1 MKETPKE
8 IQDRLAR
15 VAALKQLISKVE
27 KEDKEIETLAGK
39 LRKEQYLKEQRDYVE
54 KQKQREKEQKKA
66 EAKQRKLSAKQ
77 KLDEATRQ
85 AAVNAVMDKLSR
97 LNGKQLKDVVSKVV
111 EIVDSTEQ
119 ADV

>member
-1 MKETPKE
+1 M
-8 IQDRLAR
+8 
-15 VAALKQLISKVE
+15 
-27 KEDKEIETLAGK
+27 
-39 LRKEQYLKEQRDYVE
+39 
-54 KQKQREKEQKKA
+54 
-66 EAKQRKLSAKQ
+66 SAKQ